1 MTDMT
6 EMTEMTDMTDMT
18 DITDPNCII
27 KAFQKNNIL
36 ILKDKNK
43 YFFRGSDIANA
54 LGITNIRSSIQNY
67 NDKEK
72 GVRKVDTLGGPQDII
87 FLSSHG
93 IYRLLYSSKK
103 KEAEEFRAWVGD
115 ILDDII
121 FNESKELTKQL
132 KEYENLLEQR
142 EQQLIEQ
149 EKNTKEQL
157 VQKDKQKE
165 IEKMELLNNYS
176 KLELKESLKIKK
188 LEFEIQKE
196 KTKQRELELK
206 ILQLNGKLD

>member
-1 MTDMT
+1 MTINT
-6 EMTEMTDMTDMT
+6 FKKLCLKANTKKSEEIHNYFIQLEETFIE
-18 DITDPNCII
+18 II
-27 KAFQKNNIL
+27 NEESIE
-36 ILKDKNK
+36 LK
-43 YFFRGSDIANA
+43 
-54 LGITNIRSSIQNY
+54 L
-67 NDKEK
+67 
-72 GVRKVDTLGGPQDII
+72 
-87 FLSSHG
+87 
-93 IYRLLYSSKK
+93 
-103 KEAEEFRAWVGD
+103 
-115 ILDDII
+115 
-121 FNESKELTKQL
+121 
-132 KEYENLLEQR
+132 LLEQR